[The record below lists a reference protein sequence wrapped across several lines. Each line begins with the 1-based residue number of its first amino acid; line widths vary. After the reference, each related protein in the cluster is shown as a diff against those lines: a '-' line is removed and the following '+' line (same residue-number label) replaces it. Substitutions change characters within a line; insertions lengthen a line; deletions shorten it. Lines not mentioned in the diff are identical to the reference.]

1 MMRYSWAIILV
12 LPLLFTSCDHD
23 STGNDSTPTI
33 VGMTPSVVNTG
44 QQNVHG
50 QINGT
55 NLSGV
60 VTVDLGPGIRVLNTS
75 GVSST
80 EIDIIFSVDRNASPG
95 LRTITVSTVAGSAT
109 SSSMLE
115 VKQNSQPVARFTMTP
130 NEGTAGTVFNFDA
143 SNSSSPGGTIQIYDW
158 DFGDRRTEVGKN
170 VTHQYSTA
178 GNYTV
183 KLTITD
189 DLQQQASA
197 TREVQVKKGSPP
209 VARFTVTPSSGSPS
223 DEFRFDASESEDK
236 DGRIISYEWRFNGGS
251 KFTGKVFTRKF
262 PEEGNY
268 TVELIVVDDDGLSG
282 TREQDINVRGGGQ
295 APIARFKVTP
305 SSGGVDTTFT
315 FDASESSDSDG
326 RIVDYVWKFGGGS
339 TYHGQSFSRTFPE
352 EGTYFLTLTVTDDDG
367 LTGFDED
374 EIEVAQGGGSSPIA
388 KFSVSPSSGDV
399 DTTFTFDASA
409 SSDDGQITN
418 YSWRFNGGSKY
429 EGKIFSRKFPEEGT
443 YNVELTVSDDDGLQN
458 SAEKEIEVGEGSP
471 PPQGVECRDP
481 SRRGPAMY
489 GKVLSTDDATHS
501 VIVKLNEDADCSDVF
516 YKCGDIRKGGDPN
529 PPEIWFGIICRM
541 IDLGNSTF
549 QIFLV
554 EGKAWP
560 DPGEEDVYLW
570 WSDCSGNPCN

>member
-1 MMRYSWAIILV
+1 MVMMRYSWAIALI
-12 LPLLFTSCDHD
+12 LPLLFISCDQNNN
-23 STGNDSTPTI
+23 GNDSAPTI
-33 VGMTPSVVNTG
+33 VGMTPSAVNTG
-44 QQNVHG
+44 QQDVHG

-55 NLSGV
+55 NFGGV
-60 VTVDLGPGIRVLNTS
+60 VKVDLGPGIRVLNAN

-80 EIDIIFSVDRNASPG
+80 QIDVIFSVDRNASPG

-109 SSSMLE
+109 SSSILE
-115 VKQNSQPVARFTMTP
+115 VKRNSQPVARFTMTP

-158 DFGDRRTEVGKN
+158 DFGDFRTEVGKN
-170 VTHQYSTA
+170 VTHQYANA

-189 DLQQQASA
+189 DKQQQASA
-197 TREVQVKKGSPP
+197 TRELQIKKGSPP
-209 VARFTVTPSSGSPS
+209 VARFTVTPSSGGTGE
-223 DEFRFDASESEDK
+223 EFRFDASESEDK
-236 DGRIISYEWRFNGGS
+236 DGHIISYEWKFNGGS
-251 KFTGKVFTRKF
+251 KYTGKVFTRKF

-268 TVELIVVDDDGLSG
+268 TVELTVVDDDGLSG
-282 TREQDINVRGGGQ
+282 TRDEQINVRGGL

-305 SSGGVDTTFT
+305 SSGDVDTTFT
-315 FDASESSDSDG
+315 FDASDSNDSDG
-326 RIVDYVWKFGGGS
+326 RIVDYVWKFAGGS
-339 TYHGQSFSRTFPE
+339 TYHGKTFSRKFPE

-374 EIEVAQGGGSSPIA
+374 EIEVVKGGSSPVA

-429 EGKIFSRKFPEEGT
+429 EGKIFSRKFPEDGT
-443 YNVELTVSDDDGLQN
+443 YNVELTVSDDDGLKD
-458 SAEKEIEVGEGSP
+458 SAEKQIEVGDDDP
-471 PPQGVECRDP
+471 PPQGVECRNQ
-481 SRRGPAMY
+481 SRRGPARY

-501 VIVKLNEDADCSDVF
+501 VIVKLDEDADCSDAF
-516 YKCGDIRKGGDPN
+516 YKCGDIRKGGDPV

-541 IDLGNSTF
+541 IDLGDSTF

-560 DPGEEDVYLW
+560 DPGEDNVYLW
-570 WSDCSGNPCN
+570 WSDCSSDPCK

>member
-1 MMRYSWAIILV
+1 MPW
-12 LPLLFTSCDHD
+12 LFISCDQN
-23 STGNDSTPTI
+23 STGSGGSGPAI
-33 VGMTPSVVNTG
+33 SGMTPSVVNAG
-44 QQNVHG
+44 QQNVQG

-60 VTVDLGPGIRVLNTS
+60 VSVDLGPGIKILNMS

-80 EIDIIFSVDRNASPG
+80 EIDVMFSVDRNASPG
-95 LRTITVSTVAGSAT
+95 MRTITVSTVAGSAT
-109 SSSMLE
+109 SSSLLE
-115 VKQNSQPVARFTMTP
+115 VKRNSQPVARFTMTP

-158 DFGDRRTEVGKN
+158 DFGDFRTEVGKN
-170 VTHQYSTA
+170 VTHQYANA

-189 DLQQQASA
+189 DRQQQASA
-197 TREVQVKKGSPP
+197 TREIQVKKGSPP
-209 VARFTVTPSSGSPS
+209 IARFTVTPSSGGTSE
-223 DEFRFDASESEDK
+223 EFRFDASESEDK
-236 DGRIISYEWRFNGGS
+236 DGQIVSYEWKFNGGT

-268 TVELIVVDDDGLSG
+268 TVELTVLDDDGLSG
-282 TREQDINVRGGGQ
+282 TRESDINVRGGL
-295 APIARFKVTP
+295 APIARFRVTP

-315 FDASESSDSDG
+315 FDAADSSDSDG
-326 RIVDYVWKFGGGS
+326 RIVDYVWKFAGGS
-339 TYHGQSFSRTFPE
+339 TYHGRSFSRKFPE
-352 EGTYFLTLTVTDDDG
+352 PGTYFLTLTVTDDDG

-374 EIEVAQGGGSSPIA
+374 DIEVVNGGGNNPVA
-388 KFSVSPSSGDV
+388 KFSISPSSGDV

-409 SSDDGQITN
+409 SSDDGNITN
-418 YSWRFNGGSKY
+418 YSWKFNGGSKY
-429 EGKIFSRKFPEEGT
+429 EGKIFSRKFPEKGT
-443 YNVELTVSDDDGLQN
+443 YNVELTVSDDDGLQDT
-458 SAEKEIEVGEGSP
+458 AEKEIEVGDNDP

-481 SRRGPAMY
+481 ARRGPAWY

-501 VIVKLNEDADCSDVF
+501 VIVKLDEDADCSDVF
-516 YKCGDIRKGGDPN
+516 YKCGDIRKGGDPT

-541 IDLGNSTF
+541 VDLGNSTF

-560 DPGEEDVYLW
+560 DPGEDNIYLW
-570 WSDCSGNPCN
+570 WQDCSEDPCR